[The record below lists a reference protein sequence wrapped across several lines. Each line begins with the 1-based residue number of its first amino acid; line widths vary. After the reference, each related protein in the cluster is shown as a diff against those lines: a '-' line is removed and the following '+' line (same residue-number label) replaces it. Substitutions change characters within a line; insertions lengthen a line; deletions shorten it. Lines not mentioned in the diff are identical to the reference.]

1 MTAHAVG
8 GMGGK
13 SIELDHRLTYAGRA
27 GQPGSKGWVR
37 LSPRGGQ
44 EGQEV
49 DPAQPPVPNPQR
61 GKVVRSPGP
70 TRRIFYAARRSSAFR
85 NLGGRLPRT
94 VPPFGVASARCR
106 LALPPAQNWNT
117 GWPGGRG

>member
-8 GMGGK
+8 GMSGK

-27 GQPGSKGWVR
+27 GQPGGKGWVR
-37 LSPRGGQ
+37 LSPRGVQ

-61 GKVVRSPGP
+61 GYERACLAEVRGD
-70 TRRIFYAARRSSAFR
+70 
-85 NLGGRLPRT
+85 RLPHCDTRIAQHGLNSSS
-94 VPPFGVASARCR
+94 PIGAA
-106 LALPPAQNWNT
+106 PAHLT
-117 GWPGGRG
+117 GQC